1 MAYKAYID
9 NHILFFDSSVQDES
23 FLLTAATL
31 NLQFGGSG
39 DFTFVIPKSNQ
50 YYDDFYRLT
59 TYVDVYRDDQL
70 LFAGRVYSIKEN
82 FDLQREIK
90 CEGILSVL
98 ADSIFRPTLY
108 DGSLRGLVDLI
119 LASHNSQV
127 EDDKIIIPGI
137 ITVPNSDCYRDYK
150 NYETSIN
157 RLADLVETFGGY
169 LYVTKE
175 YNSHMTSVVDI
186 GIVDEAIVDVGTNGS
201 VLTLNWVP
209 DAPSVCDQTIDLTEN
224 LLDIKQTVDAS
235 EVFTVLIPLG
245 SDDDT
250 EDGNR
255 ITIESVNSGK
265 DYLTASQAYLN
276 MYGYIT
282 QTQVWDD
289 VHVPSILKTKGQEYL
304 SAALTPKTTINL
316 SAVDLANAGYDIES
330 FSIGQKI
337 IVNSEPHGIE
347 NMQFTCHKQRLNL
360 LNPSQNTLS
369 LGEAVQGYVQVNS
382 KNSASVVLEQ
392 AAQKYAPKAAVQLAI
407 NQATAL
413 ITGNTGGYVVLHDS
427 DEDGYPDEILVMD
440 KPDIDT
446 AEKVWRWNKSGLG
459 YSSTGYDG
467 TFGLAMTINGEIV
480 ADYVS
485 TGVMTAD
492 VIKAGILTGQT
503 GDSYWN
509 FATGEVYIDGTIKAN
524 LGEIG
529 GWSID
534 TNSLYSLVNSDEYRV
549 SLHSPSFSNSYVF
562 SVRKYE
568 TEPNPHTTYPFYIQA
583 NGYLHAESAYIGG
596 TINTSNLYASGRIHI
611 DSDGQEQDSIT
622 LNYSNAT
629 TFLNSDRLTFTGG
642 TYESSGRYH
651 AQYSTNG
658 VIFSRK
664 TSESGTSESLG
675 SYTTDG
681 FTIASASSPNNH
693 AIIGWATRDG
703 GLLDVYPSSGNR
715 TIELRGSNGQI
726 TCVSLTQTSDQQ
738 AKKNIKPL
746 DLEKSAEFIYALTPA
761 EFEYKNFDSG
771 SHHGFVAQPVEEIV
785 DKHYNG
791 RNWELVSTPEEGYK
805 SLSYTELIADMIA
818 TIQHQN
824 ERIKALEKEKA

>member
-39 DFTFVIPKSNQ
+39 DFTFIIPKSNQ

-127 EDDKIIIPGI
+127 EDDKIIVPGI

-186 GIVDEAIVDVGTNGS
+186 GIVDEAIVDVGANGS

-265 DYLTASQAYLN
+265 DYLTAGQAYLD

-347 NMQFTCHKQRLNL
+347 NVQFTCHKQRLNL
-360 LNPSQNTLS
+360 LNPAQNTLS

-413 ITGNTGGYVVLHDS
+413 ITGNTGGYVVMHDS

-480 ADYVS
+480 ADYIT

-503 GDSYWN
+503 GDSYWD
-509 FATGEVYIDGTIKAN
+509 FETGEVYIDGTIKAN

-534 TNSLYSLVNSDEYRV
+534 ANSLYSLVNSDEYKV
-549 SLHSPSFSNSYVF
+549 SLKSPSYSSAYVF
-562 SVRKYE
+562 SVAKYE
-568 TEPNPHTTYPFYIQA
+568 TEPNPHTTYPFYIRA
-583 NGYLHAESAYIGG
+583 DGYLHAESAYIGG

-611 DSDGQEQDSIT
+611 DSDGQEQDYIQ
-622 LNYSNAT
+622 LNYHNT
-629 TFLNSDRLTFTGG
+629 TAFLNSDRIQFGSGADERYAVQYDTNGIQFSHRATSSSSWQSIGSYLRTGFSFSTLIGWDTSTGG
-642 TYESSGRYH
+642 KLY
-651 AQYSTNG
+651 
-658 VIFSRK
+658 
-664 TSESGTSESLG
+664 
-675 SYTTDG
+675 
-681 FTIASASSPNNH
+681 
-693 AIIGWATRDG
+693 
-703 GLLDVYPSSGNR
+703 VYPNSTSNPS
-715 TIELRGSNGQI
+715 IQLEGSNGKI

-761 EFEYKNFDSG
+761 EFEYKDFDSG
-771 SHHGFVAQPVEEIV
+771 SHHGFVAQPTEKLVN
-785 DKHYNG
+785 KYYKG
-791 RNWELVSTPEEGYK
+791 RNWDLVSTPEEGYK

-818 TIQHQN
+818 TIQSQN
-824 ERIKALEKEKA
+824 ERIKALEQKGA

>member
-39 DFTFVIPKSNQ
+39 DFTFIIPKSNQ

-127 EDDKIIIPGI
+127 EDDKIIVPGI

-209 DAPSVCDQTIDLTEN
+209 DAPSVCDQTIDLKEN

-265 DYLTASQAYLN
+265 DYLTAIQAYLD

-347 NMQFTCHKQRLNL
+347 NVQFTCQKQRLNL
-360 LNPSQNTLS
+360 LNPAQNTLS

-413 ITGNTGGYVVLHDS
+413 ITGNTGGYVVMHDS

-480 ADYVS
+480 ADYIT

-524 LGEIG
+524 AGEIG

-534 TNSLYSLVNSDEYRV
+534 ANSLYSLVNSDEYKV
-549 SLHSPSFSNSYVF
+549 SLKSPSYSSAYVF
-562 SVRKYE
+562 SVAKYE
-568 TEPNPHTTYPFYIQA
+568 TDPNPHTTYPFYIRA
-583 NGYLHAESAYIGG
+583 DGYLHAESAYIGG

-611 DSDGQEQDSIT
+611 DSDGQEQDYIQ
-622 LNYSNAT
+622 LNYHNT
-629 TFLNSDRLTFTGG
+629 TAFLNSDRIQFGSGADERYAVQYDTNGIQFSHRATSSSSWQSIGSYLRTGFSFSTLIGWDLSTGG
-642 TYESSGRYH
+642 KLY
-651 AQYSTNG
+651 
-658 VIFSRK
+658 
-664 TSESGTSESLG
+664 
-675 SYTTDG
+675 
-681 FTIASASSPNNH
+681 
-693 AIIGWATRDG
+693 
-703 GLLDVYPSSGNR
+703 VYPNSTSNPS
-715 TIELRGSNGQI
+715 IQLEGSNGKI

-738 AKKNIKPL
+738 AKKNIKLL

-761 EFEYKNFDSG
+761 EFEYKDFDSG
-771 SHHGFVAQPVEEIV
+771 SHHGFVAQPTEKLVN
-785 DKHYNG
+785 KYYKG
-791 RNWELVSTPEEGYK
+791 RNWDLVSTPEEGYK

-818 TIQHQN
+818 TIQSQN
-824 ERIKALEKEKA
+824 ERIKALEQKGA

>member
-127 EDDKIIIPGI
+127 EDDKIIVPGI

-265 DYLTASQAYLN
+265 DYLTASQAYLD

-347 NMQFTCHKQRLNL
+347 NMQFTCHKQKLNL
-360 LNPSQNTLS
+360 LNPAQNTLS

-413 ITGNTGGYVVLHDS
+413 ITGNTGGYVVMHDS

-459 YSSTGYDG
+459 YSSTGYEG

-480 ADYVS
+480 ADYIT

-534 TNSLYSLVNSDEYRV
+534 SNSLYSLVNSDEYRV
-549 SLHSPSFSNSYVF
+549 SLKSPSYSSAYVF
-562 SVRKYE
+562 SVAKYE
-568 TEPNPHTTYPFYIQA
+568 TEPNPHTTYPFYIRA
-583 NGYLHAESAYIGG
+583 DGYLHAESAYIGG

-611 DSDGQEQDSIT
+611 DSDGQEQDYIQ
-622 LNYSNAT
+622 LNYQNTNA
-629 TFLNSDRLTFTGG
+629 FLNSDRIQFGSGADERYAVQYDTNGIQFSYRATSSSNWKSIGSYLRTGFSFSTLIGWDTSTGG
-642 TYESSGRYH
+642 KLY
-651 AQYSTNG
+651 
-658 VIFSRK
+658 
-664 TSESGTSESLG
+664 
-675 SYTTDG
+675 
-681 FTIASASSPNNH
+681 
-693 AIIGWATRDG
+693 
-703 GLLDVYPSSGNR
+703 VYPNSTSNPS
-715 TIELRGSNGQI
+715 IQLEGSKGKI

-738 AKKNIKPL
+738 VKKNIKPL
-746 DLEKSAEFIYALTPA
+746 NLEKSAEFIYALTPA
-761 EFEYKNFDSG
+761 EFEYRDFDSG
-771 SHHGFVAQPVEEIV
+771 SHHGFIAQPVEEIV
-785 DKHYNG
+785 DKYYGG
-791 RNWELVSTPEEGYK
+791 RDWDLVSTPEEGYK

-818 TIQHQN
+818 TIQSQN
-824 ERIKALEKEKA
+824 ERIKALEQKGA